1 MSPDLCPFPPSRAS
15 IPSFS
20 IPLAGGASQFPASR
34 GPVVSRR
41 DHLPRPRASIPS
53 IFHPSRGFSASRGFR
68 WPAAPGSSLD
78 PLVPVA
84 GGAPQFT
91 ESRGFRWRPAAS
103 PHLPVL
109 FSRRKASPDLDFTEK
124 SKAPSICADLVS
136 WSAMGTMR
144 GVIMT
149 RPLEGVFQSCTSV
162 DMGSVRV
169 RQEHWKGVL
178 QALQE
183 PKWTVPLA
191 RSSLHLP

>member
-68 WPAAPGSSLD
+68 WPAAPRSSLD

-124 SKAPSICADLVS
+124 SKVPFECVCDFPAIFVCAYFRVVS
-136 WSAMGTMR
+136 KDFR
-144 GVIMT
+144 
-149 RPLEGVFQSCTSV
+149 SV
-162 DMGSVRV
+162 
-169 RQEHWKGVL
+169 QL
-178 QALQE
+178 I
-183 PKWTVPLA
+183 
-191 RSSLHLP
+191 SSLCPLQTI